1 MIVNEKLY
9 IIVLEGEI
17 RDFWKEEDDLPDII
31 KMIVTNVLTA
41 LLSTVWIFII
51 LAILFMF
58 FYLFTTEHGWKA
70 AWRKWIDAFKSK
82 SEFRRVFLLA
92 FYTALI
98 LFRTLLNRNLWLN
111 PLVNVMGGWSLYDAN
126 GQLTTESIENV
137 ILFVPFSMLL
147 LWIFGE
153 KLCGSKIYFYKVI
166 RKSCKI
172 VFLCSLSIEVSQVIF
187 RVGTFQ
193 IADLF
198 YNTLGGI
205 IGGIIYYIVYKLV
218 HRSITHKT

>member
-1 MIVNEKLY
+1 MQ
-9 IIVLEGEI
+9 
-17 RDFWKEEDDLPDII
+17 DII
-31 KMIVTNVLTA
+31 QMIITNVLTA
-41 LLSTVWIFII
+41 LYQPFGFSII
-51 LAILFMF
+51 LAVLFMF
-58 FYLFTTEHGWKA
+58 FYLFVVEHGWKSA
-70 AWRKWIDAFKSK
+70 CRKWVKMFKSK

-126 GQLTTESIENV
+126 GQLTTEAIENV
-137 ILFVPFSMLL
+137 ILFFPFSILL
-147 LWIFGE
+147 FWIFGE

-205 IGGIIYYIVYKLV
+205 VGGIIYYIVYKLV
-218 HRSITHKT
+218 HRRKK

>member
-1 MIVNEKLY
+1 
-9 IIVLEGEI
+9 
-17 RDFWKEEDDLPDII
+17 
-31 KMIVTNVLTA
+31 
-41 LLSTVWIFII
+41 
-51 LAILFMF
+51 
-58 FYLFTTEHGWKA
+58 
-70 AWRKWIDAFKSK
+70 
-82 SEFRRVFLLA
+82 
-92 FYTALI
+92 
-98 LFRTLLNRNLWLN
+98 
-111 PLVNVMGGWSLYDAN
+111 MGGWSLYDAN

-147 LWIFGE
+147 FWIFWE

-166 RKSCKI
+166 RNSCKI

-205 IGGIIYYIVYKLV
+205 VGGIIYYIVYKLV
-218 HRSITHKT
+218 HRRKK

>member
-1 MIVNEKLY
+1 M
-9 IIVLEGEI
+9 
-17 RDFWKEEDDLPDII
+17 PDII

-41 LLSTVWIFII
+41 LYQPFGFSII

-153 KLCGSKIYFYKVI
+153 KLCGSKIYLYKVI

>member
-1 MIVNEKLY
+1 M
-9 IIVLEGEI
+9 
-17 RDFWKEEDDLPDII
+17 PDII
-31 KMIVTNVLTA
+31 KMIITNVLTA
-41 LLSTVWIFII
+41 LYQPFGFSIL

-58 FYLFTTEHGWKA
+58 FYLFVKEHGWKA
-70 AWRKWIDAFKSK
+70 AWLKWIDAFKSK
-82 SEFRRVFLLA
+82 KEFRRVLVLA

-137 ILFVPFSMLL
+137 ILFMPFSALL
-147 LWIFGE
+147 LWAFG
-153 KLCGSKIYFYKVI
+153 KKICGDRICFHKVI
-166 RKSCKI
+166 WKSCKI
-172 VFLCSLSIEVSQVIF
+172 VFLCSLGIEVSQVIF

-193 IADLF
+193 VADLC

-205 IGGIIYYIVYKLV
+205 VGGIIYYMFYRMIYRGK
-218 HRSITHKT
+218 K

>member
-1 MIVNEKLY
+1 MQ
-9 IIVLEGEI
+9 
-17 RDFWKEEDDLPDII
+17 DII
-31 KMIVTNVLTA
+31 QMIITNVLTA
-41 LLSTVWIFII
+41 LYQPFGFSII
-51 LAILFMF
+51 LAVLFMF
-58 FYLFTTEHGWKA
+58 FYLFVVEHGWKSA
-70 AWRKWIDAFKSK
+70 CRKWVKMFKSK

-153 KLCGSKIYFYKVI
+153 KLCRSKIYFYKVI

-205 IGGIIYYIVYKLV
+205 VGGIIYYIVYKLV

>member
-1 MIVNEKLY
+1 MTVGGK
-9 IIVLEGEI
+9 IIHNRTRRGNKG
-17 RDFWKEEDDLPDII
+17 FWKEEDDLPDII

-41 LLSTVWIFII
+41 VYQPFGFSII
-51 LAILFMF
+51 LAVLFMF
-58 FYLFTTEHGWKA
+58 FYLFVKEHGWKA

-147 LWIFGE
+147 FWIFGK

-205 IGGIIYYIVYKLV
+205 VGGIIYYIVYKLV
-218 HRSITHKT
+218 HRR